1 MINGL
6 KMIVVVDLV
15 GGFIG
20 RVNSLYTCMMV
31 AERRTSTQYEVEA
44 QRSSLASRTVKRIS
58 VLRTSIKCIKSL
70 ACSSHVHAQMRLA
83 GAYAYAYSPA
93 KPATVETPCSD

>member
-58 VLRTSIKCIKSL
+58 VLRTSIKRIKLGS
-70 ACSSHVHAQMRLA
+70 
-83 GAYAYAYSPA
+83 
-93 KPATVETPCSD
+93 CSDVPRTNAIGWSVCVCVFARQACHSGDTML